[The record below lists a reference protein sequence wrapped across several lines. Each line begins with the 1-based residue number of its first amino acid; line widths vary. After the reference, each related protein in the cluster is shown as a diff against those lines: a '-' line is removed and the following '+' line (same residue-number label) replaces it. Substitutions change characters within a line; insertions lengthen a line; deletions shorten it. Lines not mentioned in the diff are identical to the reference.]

1 MHVLEAEVIDVDPHN
16 LMFGKRQSL
25 EIALA
30 NYRMGRQ
37 NCPEWQCGGFD
48 NLIREAE
55 EELAQLGDASPAP
68 METSTSHQHG

>member
-1 MHVLEAEVIDVDPHN
+1 MDPHN

-30 NYRMGRQ
+30 NYRRGRQ
-37 NCPEWQCGGFD
+37 NCSERHRSGFD

-55 EELAQLGDASPAP
+55 EELAQLGDSSPAP